1 MMAVSAT
8 TLYSWLCGR
17 FLFFWPRFG
26 HNSVLRSSA
35 TILTMAN
42 TLQVRKNLM
51 AQSVKPSRKTVASGE
66 ERAGKKSQREG
77 DLLRENLKRRKLQ
90 ARTKT
95 RSEESR
101 RVRVADD

>member
-1 MMAVSAT
+1 
-8 TLYSWLCGR
+8 
-17 FLFFWPRFG
+17 
-26 HNSVLRSSA
+26 
-35 TILTMAN
+35 
-42 TLQVRKNLM
+42 M

-95 RSEESR
+95 GSEESR

>member
-1 MMAVSAT
+1 
-8 TLYSWLCGR
+8 
-17 FLFFWPRFG
+17 
-26 HNSVLRSSA
+26 
-35 TILTMAN
+35 
-42 TLQVRKNLM
+42 M